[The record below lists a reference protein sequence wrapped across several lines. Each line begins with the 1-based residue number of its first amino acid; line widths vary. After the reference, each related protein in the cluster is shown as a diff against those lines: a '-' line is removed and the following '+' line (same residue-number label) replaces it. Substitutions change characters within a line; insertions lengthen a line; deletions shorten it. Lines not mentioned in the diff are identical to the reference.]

1 MTGGG
6 CKKADSAV
14 WGQGKGRGQL
24 GGTRIKLLRHSLA
37 QRERWKKEIRMA
49 RAEGEVGAW
58 VRLQDT
64 QINANDTKC
73 RCKAELLG
81 PWGVGAG
88 YQSHV
93 PLTEERGRLCPTA
106 TLWLRRPRLEKPWLE
121 RELPMLDR
129 AALTHRDGGWSLLPG
144 STLREDGGV
153 MTWSMWRPL
162 LFSHLAILTWWAFLE
177 VWGNGWQSP
186 HYIVGRRCPT
196 WSPKSCELGSYSS
209 PYVRIVLLFFLL
221 LLIVCIWGRVAHT
234 HDTVHMWRVKGI
246 LWEPIFSYQVSPRDW
261 IQVARLA
268 ASTLTCWAVLPAL
281 KSVLNVAAVSFRVA
295 CRIHHLYTSWEE
307 STTLGVPLKV
317 FTVSLLLVYTTW
329 YIHVNNIM
337 KYILLLYLY
346 I

>member
-14 WGQGKGRGQL
+14 WGRGKGRGQL

-49 RAEGEVGAW
+49 RAEWRGGGLESDS
-58 VRLQDT
+58 RTHRSMPMT
-64 QINANDTKC
+64 QN
-73 RCKAELLG
+73 
-81 PWGVGAG
+81 VGAG
-88 YQSHV
+88 YRSHV

-121 RELPMLDR
+121 KELPMLNR

-209 PYVRIVLLFFLL
+209 PYVRIVLLFFFTVPYCMYMGQGGTHTWHRAHVESEGHPVGANFLL
-221 LLIVCIWGRVAHT
+221 SGESQGLNSGGQAQQQAPLPAE
-234 HDTVHMWRVKGI
+234 
-246 LWEPIFSYQVSPRDW
+246 LSYQPS
-261 IQVARLA
+261 
-268 ASTLTCWAVLPAL
+268 
-281 KSVLNVAAVSFRVA
+281 RV
-295 CRIHHLYTSWEE
+295 
-307 STTLGVPLKV
+307 
-317 FTVSLLLVYTTW
+317 F
-329 YIHVNNIM
+329 
-337 KYILLLYLY
+337 
-346 I
+346 